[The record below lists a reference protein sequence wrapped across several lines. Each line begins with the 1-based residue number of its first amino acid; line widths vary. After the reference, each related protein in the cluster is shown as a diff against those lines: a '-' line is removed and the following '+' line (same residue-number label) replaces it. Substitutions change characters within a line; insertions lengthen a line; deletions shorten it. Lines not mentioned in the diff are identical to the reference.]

1 MWRIHWGTRPAARKS
16 FGRLPGAHSGASQG
30 ALVVQNLPASAG
42 DAKVSGSILGLG
54 RWPEVRNG
62 NLLPYF
68 CLENF
73 TVGGARVHGVAKSWT
88 QLSTHIH
95 TLTHT
100 LAPMMIWIR
109 TGWWKWAEL
118 GLLMCWMWGE
128 KEESVVLQ
136 GVWPEQ
142 PGGEVAITDGGE
154 SGGMSKDQCLDVKLQ
169 VSSGLHSGLK
179 M

>member
-1 MWRIHWGTRPAARKS
+1 M
-16 FGRLPGAHSGASQG
+16 
-30 ALVVQNLPASAG
+30 VQNLPASAG

-62 NLLPYF
+62 NLLPYL

-136 GVWPEQ
+136 G
-142 PGGEVAITDGGE
+142 TD
-154 SGGMSKDQCLDVKLQ
+154 VP
-169 VSSGLHSGLK
+169 
-179 M
+179 